1 MTIIKQRTRVDVRI
15 AQKWLALIVSFV
27 LGLICAVALAN
38 GLLDNSEKEFVSD
51 QVETER
57 NDEQASSNR
66 SVASR

>member
-38 GLLDNSEKEFVSD
+38 DLPDNSEKEFVTD